1 MNSNFTA
8 FFMINFNGNIVSS
21 ETNLLQN
28 NRAFLFGDA
37 VFETLKVVDNK
48 ILFLEDHY
56 FRLMSSM
63 RIVRMEIPMNFT
75 LEFIEDQI
83 LNLAIANNCQT
94 SARVRFTVYRNSGGY
109 YLPET
114 NEISYLINVKPLENK
129 LYSFD
134 NSKYE
139 VDLFKD
145 FYITKQLLS
154 SIKSTNKMVNI
165 TGSIFANENG
175 FDNCL
180 LLNNSKNVVESLNG
194 NIFMLINNKLIT
206 PPISEGCLNGVMRK
220 QILELAKKIENLEIT
235 EEVVSPFDLQKADE
249 LFITNVI
256 KGIQPITKYRK
267 KTFETKLA
275 KELLVM
281 LNEII

>member
-1 MNSNFTA
+1 
-8 FFMINFNGNIVSS
+8 MINFNGNIVSS

-37 VFETLKVVDNK
+37 VFETLKIVDNK

-75 LEFIEDQI
+75 LEFIEEQI
-83 LNLAIANNCQT
+83 LNLAKANNCSD
-94 SARVRFTVYRNSGGY
+94 SARIRFTVYRNSGGY

-114 NEISYLINVKPLENK
+114 NEISYLINAKPLENK

-134 NSKYE
+134 NSEFE

-154 SIKSTNKMVNI
+154 SIKTTNKMVNI
-165 TGSIFANENG
+165 TGSIFAKEN
-175 FDNCL
+175 DLQNCL
-180 LLNNSKNVVESLNG
+180 LLNDSKNVIEALNG
-194 NIFMLINNKLIT
+194 NIFMLLNNKLIT
-206 PPISEGCLNGVMRK
+206 PPISEGCLNGIMRK
-220 QILELAKKIENLEIT
+220 QILELAKKTENLE
-235 EEVVSPFDLQKADE
+235 VVEAIISPFDLQKADE

-256 KGIQPITKYRK
+256 SGIQPITKYRK
-267 KTFETKLA
+267 KKFESSLSGKILMKLND
-275 KELLVM
+275 LI
-281 LNEII
+281 NSI